1 MSMDQ
6 IYDIAVLALVAVT
19 ALLLGISTAL
29 KYYTDKMV
37 AEGKTVPHQ
46 VVSAQEAADALY
58 SEANKLLD
66 FTGAQ
71 KKAWGTEQLQKQKP
85 GLTKEVAAGLIQKSY
100 DTAHA
105 SDNQETSDSEET
117 TQPIGFLDNGDD
129 SNGSDK
135 AQNLQ

>member
-1 MSMDQ
+1 MNFSQ
-6 IYDIAVLALVAVT
+6 IYDIATLALVAFT

-29 KYYTDKMV
+29 HYYTEKMK

-85 GLTKEVAAGLIQKSY
+85 GLTKEVAAGFIQKSY

-105 SDNQETSDSEET
+105 SNNQETFDSEET

-129 SNGSDK
+129 SNGSAK
-135 AQNLQ
+135 A

>member
-6 IYDIAVLALVAVT
+6 IMNLAWLVVVIVIAVT
-19 ALLLGISTAL
+19 LGISTAL
-29 KYYTDKMV
+29 DFYIKKMTL
-37 AEGKTVPHQ
+37 EGKKVPQQ
-46 VVSAQEAADALY
+46 VITAKEASDALY

-66 FTGAQ
+66 LTGAE
-71 KKAWGTEQLQKQKP
+71 KKAWAVDQLQKQKP

-129 SNGSDK
+129 SNAKD
-135 AQNLQ
+135 A

>member
-6 IYDIAVLALVAVT
+6 IYNIAVLALVAVT

-29 KYYTDKMV
+29 KYYTEKMI

-66 FTGAQ
+66 FTGVQ
-71 KKAWGTEQLQKQKP
+71 KKAWGTEKLQKQKP

-105 SDNQETSDSEET
+105 SNNQETSDSEET
-117 TQPIGFLDNGDD
+117 TQPIGFLDSGDD
-129 SNGSDK
+129 SNGSAK
-135 AQNLQ
+135 A

>member
-6 IYDIAVLALVAVT
+6 IYNIAVLALVAVT

-29 KYYTDKMV
+29 KYYTEKMI

-105 SDNQETSDSEET
+105 SDPKADNTELGEP

-129 SNGSDK
+129 SNGSSK
-135 AQNLQ
+135 A

>member
-6 IYDIAVLALVAVT
+6 IYNIAVLALVAVT

-29 KYYTDKMV
+29 KYYTEKMI

-66 FTGAQ
+66 FTGVQ

-105 SDNQETSDSEET
+105 SNNQETSDSEET

-129 SNGSDK
+129 SNGSAK

>member
-6 IYDIAVLALVAVT
+6 IYNIAVLALVAVT

-29 KYYTDKMV
+29 KYYTEKMV

-105 SDNQETSDSEET
+105 SNNQETSDSEET

-129 SNGSDK
+129 SNGSAK

>member
-29 KYYTDKMV
+29 KYYTEKMV

-117 TQPIGFLDNGDD
+117 KQPIGFLDNGDD
-129 SNGSDK
+129 SNAKD
-135 AQNLQ
+135 A

>member
-6 IYDIAVLALVAVT
+6 IYNIAVLALVAVT

-29 KYYTDKMV
+29 KYYTEKMI

-105 SDNQETSDSEET
+105 SNNQETSDSEET
-117 TQPIGFLDNGDD
+117 TQPIGFLDSGDD
-129 SNGSDK
+129 SNGSAK

>member
-19 ALLLGISTAL
+19 ALLLGISAAL
-29 KYYTDKMV
+29 KYYTEKMV

-129 SNGSDK
+129 SNAKD
-135 AQNLQ
+135 A

>member
-6 IYDIAVLALVAVT
+6 IMNLAWLVVVIVIAVT
-19 ALLLGISTAL
+19 LGISTAL
-29 KYYTDKMV
+29 DFYIKKMTL
-37 AEGKTVPHQ
+37 EGKKVPQQ
-46 VVSAQEAADALY
+46 VITAKEASDALY

-66 FTGAQ
+66 LTGAE
-71 KKAWGTEQLQKQKP
+71 KKAWAVDQLQKQKP

-105 SDNQETSDSEET
+105 SNNQEASDSEET

-135 AQNLQ
+135 A

>member
-6 IYDIAVLALVAVT
+6 IYNIAVLALVAVT

-29 KYYTDKMV
+29 KYYTEKMI

-66 FTGAQ
+66 FTGTQ

-105 SDNQETSDSEET
+105 SNNQETSDSEET
-117 TQPIGFLDNGDD
+117 TQPIGFLDSGDD
-129 SNGSDK
+129 SNGSAK
-135 AQNLQ
+135 A

>member
-6 IYDIAVLALVAVT
+6 IYNIAVLALVAVT

-29 KYYTDKMV
+29 KYYTEKMI

-66 FTGAQ
+66 FTGVQ

-105 SDNQETSDSEET
+105 SNNQETSDSEET
-117 TQPIGFLDNGDD
+117 TQPIGFLDSGDD
-129 SNGSDK
+129 SNGSAK

>member
-29 KYYTDKMV
+29 KYYTEKMV

-105 SDNQETSDSEET
+105 SDNQETSDSEEI

-129 SNGSDK
+129 SNAKD
-135 AQNLQ
+135 A

>member
-6 IYDIAVLALVAVT
+6 IYNIAVLALVAVT

-29 KYYTDKMV
+29 KYYTEKMV

-105 SDNQETSDSEET
+105 SNNQETSDSEET
-117 TQPIGFLDNGDD
+117 TQPIGFLDSGDD
-129 SNGSDK
+129 SNGSAK
-135 AQNLQ
+135 A

>member
-6 IYDIAVLALVAVT
+6 IYDIAVLALVAVA

-29 KYYTDKMV
+29 KYYTEKMV

-135 AQNLQ
+135 A

>member
-29 KYYTDKMV
+29 KYYTEKMV

-105 SDNQETSDSEET
+105 SDNQETSGSEET

-135 AQNLQ
+135 A

>member
-6 IYDIAVLALVAVT
+6 IMNLAWLVVVIVIAVT
-19 ALLLGISTAL
+19 LGISTAL
-29 KYYTDKMV
+29 DFYIKKMTL
-37 AEGKTVPHQ
+37 EGKKVPQQ
-46 VVSAQEAADALY
+46 VITAKEASDALY

-66 FTGAQ
+66 LTGAE
-71 KKAWGTEQLQKQKP
+71 KKAWAVDQLQKQKP

-135 AQNLQ
+135 A

>member
-29 KYYTDKMV
+29 KYYTEKMV